1 MRLPPITTVLP
12 SPAGQRAL
20 DVQVQLSA
28 VATETGTLALS
39 AVASQGGARWKVE
52 FDVRGSN

>member
-1 MRLPPITTVLP
+1 V
-12 SPAGQRAL
+12 
-20 DVQVQLSA
+20 VQVQLSA

-52 FDVRGSN
+52 FDVRGNS